1 MSDNTI
7 LHALSIQ
14 DNYLEST
21 TLTTSTLPPGSYI
34 LVLYRYLLMHHLPQ
48 NFCHCTIKKKVK
60 KVKNELD
67 GQPLSLLTSM
77 HVSINNAIFSPIHLV
92 LLELEDLNQS
102 ALHFKTLD
110 ENNNGVILGAF
121 YLQLLNKE

>member
-7 LHALSIQ
+7 LYALSIQ

-48 NFCHCTIKKKVK
+48 NFCHCTINKKVK

-67 GQPLSLLTSM
+67 GQPLSLLASI
-77 HVSINNAIFSPIHLV
+77 HVSINNATFSPIHLV
-92 LLELEDLNQS
+92 FLELEDLNQS
-102 ALHFKTLD
+102 HLNFKTLD
-110 ENNNGVILGAF
+110 ENNNGVIPRAF

>member
-48 NFCHCTIKKKVK
+48 NFCHCTIK
-60 KVKNELD
+60 
-67 GQPLSLLTSM
+67 S
-77 HVSINNAIFSPIHLV
+77 LV

-102 ALHFKTLD
+102 PLHFKTLD